1 MTYTAGMGAT
11 LHNLMGYRYLE
22 RPLPRLLALALA
34 SGLTASLA
42 LMGIPTVFAALLA
55 MSWAI
60 LGGLVLGPCGIIA
73 AFIPVLALVPAIAL
87 TPVMSWN
94 PGASIWSLTGFTA
107 AGGSTAIA
115 WHLITQAYW
124 RHDTRDLRHQLRQS
138 GHEQRHLADSIGR
151 YPALQEASLAL
162 AGVRDMDHL
171 AEVLC
176 QQVRAVVPS
185 TFVTQVHLGVAA
197 QLSCR
202 ASADSEGHPVPT
214 EPTEDEKYVATEARI
229 LTRRAPEHI
238 RVMLPLRGE
247 RRGSHNREALCGVLV
262 VALPNDVHDEQL
274 HVELLIA
281 LAQLGGIGLAAV
293 DLVSQARALAL
304 RDDLTGLFGQHEF
317 LRRLDEQVAAAR
329 RHSQPLGVV
338 MCDLD
343 HLKRFNDTWGHAA
356 GDDALKAVAQAIRTV
371 ISAIPGGIACRYGGE
386 EFALCLPGCANET
399 LRAVAEHLRR
409 DIAATIPDPLHAQ
422 RRVTASFGIATLRP
436 SENGRAVLIRA
447 DAAAYRAKAAG
458 RNCVAAADDMGSVE
472 AASRILPIVVQDR
485 GRSASAQHQ
494 KITGAS

>member
-1 MTYTAGMGAT
+1 MGVPP
-11 LHNLMGYRYLE
+11 HNLIGYRRLAF
-22 RPLPRLLALALA
+22 PLARLVALALA
-34 SGLTASLA
+34 SGLTASLG
-42 LMGIPTVFAALLA
+42 LLGIPTALVIFFGLTWGLLGGFILGPGGTIAAL
-55 MSWAI
+55 MP
-60 LGGLVLGPCGIIA
+60 LV
-73 AFIPVLALVPAIAL
+73 AFLPTFWGHPGVSVLTVA
-87 TPVMSWN
+87 
-94 PGASIWSLTGFTA
+94 GFTA
-107 AGGSTAIA
+107 AGGSTAVA
-115 WHLITQAYW
+115 WHLVAQALW
-124 RHDTRDLRHQLRQS
+124 RQRTRDLRHQLEQS
-138 GHEQRHLADSIGR
+138 RHEQRHLADSIGR

-185 TFVTQVHLGVAA
+185 AFVTQVHLGVAT
-197 QLSCR
+197 QLGCR
-202 ASADSEGHPVPT
+202 ASADSEGNPVPT
-214 EPTEDEKYVATEARI
+214 DPTADERYVAAEARI
-229 LTRRAPEHI
+229 LTRRAPGHI

-247 RRGSHNREALCGVLV
+247 RRGSHNSEALCGVLV

-329 RHSQPLGVV
+329 RNSQPLGVV

-356 GDDALKAVAQAIRTV
+356 GDDALKAVAEAIRTV
-371 ISAIPGGIACRYGGE
+371 VGTIPGGIACRYGGE
-386 EFALCLPGCANET
+386 EFALCLPGCADET
-399 LRAVAEHLRR
+399 LRTIAERMRR
-409 DIAATIPDPLHAQ
+409 DIAASIPHPLHAQ

-447 DAAAYRAKAAG
+447 DAASYRAKATG
-458 RNCVAAADDMGSVE
+458 CNRVEAADDMGSVE
-472 AASRILPIVVQDR
+472 ATSRILPVVAHDR
-485 GRSASAQHQ
+485 GRLTLAVKPAESAS
-494 KITGAS
+494 

>member
-1 MTYTAGMGAT
+1 MGYTVGMGAT
-11 LHNLMGYRYLE
+11 PDNLTDHRQIDLQ
-22 RPLPRLLALALA
+22 LPRLLALAA
-34 SGLTASLA
+34 AAGLTTSLG
-42 LMGIPTVFAALLA
+42 LTEIPPVFAVFLTL
-55 MSWAI
+55 SWGL
-60 LGGLVLGPCGIIA
+60 LGGIVLGPAGALA
-73 AFIPVLALVPAIAL
+73 AGLPVIAL
-87 TPVMSWN
+87 LPAVFRFSGGSLLAVIGWAAA
-94 PGASIWSLTGFTA
+94 GAGTA
-107 AGGSTAIA
+107 AT
-115 WHLITQAYW
+115 WHLITQIH
-124 RHDTRDLRHQLRQS
+124 RHQKNRTLRHQLQLCA
-138 GHEQRHLADSIGR
+138 HEQQHLTNSIGH
-151 YPALQEASLAL
+151 YPSLQEASLAL

-214 EPTEDEKYVATEARI
+214 EPTEDERYVATEARI

-262 VALPNDVHDEQL
+262 VALPNDVHAEQL

-293 DLVSQARALAL
+293 DLVSQARSLAL

-329 RHSQPLGVV
+329 RNNLPMGVV

-356 GDDALKAVAQAIRTV
+356 GDDALKAVAQAIRSV
-371 ISAIPGGIACRYGGE
+371 ISSIPGGIACRYGGE
-386 EFALCLPGCANET
+386 EFALCLPGCADET
-399 LRAVAEHLRR
+399 LNTIAERVRR

-422 RRVTASFGIATLRP
+422 RRVTASFGVATLRP
-436 SENGRAVLIRA
+436 GENGRAVLIRA
-447 DAAAYRAKAAG
+447 DAASYRAKAAG
-458 RNCVAAADDMGSVE
+458 RNCVSAADDMGSVE
-472 AASRILPIVVQDR
+472 AASRILPVVAHDQNLPSPAPQRSSR
-485 GRSASAQHQ
+485 GVS
-494 KITGAS
+494 